1 MKKLWKISLI
11 GLCVLCLG
19 GCGKSKEVE
28 EEQLKLRN
36 QGMEQAKAGEYEEAI
51 ASYDKALAL
60 ADMRVGAFELDI
72 AAYKASA
79 LYHAG
84 ELTQA
89 IDTCSAILDLKE
101 SAELYLTRGLLYQK
115 AENTQKA
122 NEDFK
127 QAMALTSNKDY
138 VTLGRLSYYMED
150 YAKAKEY
157 LEKAPDTEDKEAT
170 YWLAELY
177 WQTGNQEY
185 AVTLYQSYLEG
196 DAVYMSAYSKV
207 AGWHMGRGEYDE
219 ALAIVDAGIAKGNDG
234 NLQNLLGYEIAI
246 YEQKGDFATAKVKME
261 SYIEQYPEDKEA
273 AREYE
278 FLKTR

>member
-1 MKKLWKISLI
+1 MRKYLI
-11 GLCVLCLG
+11 LAGLCVICLA

-28 EEQLKLRN
+28 EEQLKLRS
-36 QGMEQAKAGEYEEAI
+36 QGMEQARAGEYEEAV
-51 ASYDKALAL
+51 ASYDKALEL
-60 ADMRVGAFELDI
+60 ADMRVGALELDI
-72 AAYKASA
+72 SAYKASA

-84 ELTQA
+84 ELSEA

-101 SAELYLTRGLLYQK
+101 SAELYLTRGLLYREAENLQAAKADFQK
-115 AENTQKA
+115 AA
-122 NEDFK
+122 G
-127 QAMALTSNKDY
+127 LTSSKDL

-157 LEKAPDTEDKEAT
+157 LEKAPDTENKEAA

-185 AVTLYQSYLEG
+185 AITLYQSYLEG

-207 AGWHMGRGEYDE
+207 AGWQMDQGDYDAALSTIE
-219 ALAIVDAGIAKGNDG
+219 AGMAKGNEE
-234 NLQNLLGYEIAI
+234 NLKNLLGYEVAV
-246 YEQKGDFATAKVKME
+246 YEQKGDFATAKMKME
-261 SYIEQYPEDKEA
+261 SYLESYPEDEDA

-278 FLKTR
+278 FLKSR